1 MGSTSSRAEK
11 GNVRIQ
17 VFNWNRTAL
26 RLCAALLAGA
36 GLSLCLAQNTSA
48 VSGTPDQAA
57 SDAAATSPGRAE
69 TQPAASDQKNIHLE
83 VGGFYN
89 GLTNN
94 YGNWQ
99 GGDVRMMYGG
109 LKHFTPF
116 GSVSVQN
123 HDGIS
128 QGIYGGG
135 TYINVNRWF
144 YSIVGISGTPVKD
157 NNIALYPNLRWD
169 VAGMFKVPKVNGLVL
184 STALT
189 EFYSRNRVL
198 GNGGGQMITVG
209 AMYYYKKA
217 VFSGGISFNTAR
229 PGDIPSKSGQGGFMY
244 GERGKW
250 YVGGGISGGRVAYQ
264 LISTT
269 PFDVRFN
276 SVGTFLFVQR
286 WIGRNWGIIT
296 RYDYQNLMEA
306 YQRNAITGSV
316 FFDF

>member
-1 MGSTSSRAEK
+1 MTIQAIL
-11 GNVRIQ
+11 GNQ
-17 VFNWNRTAL
+17 AAL
-26 RLCAALLAGA
+26 RLLTALVAAA
-36 GLSLCLAQNTSA
+36 GLSLCLAQNTSG
-48 VSGTPDQAA
+48 VSGNPEPATADTATI
-57 SDAAATSPGRAE
+57 TSPGKAE
-69 TQPAASDQKNIHLE
+69 IQPAANEQKNVHLE
-83 VGGFYN
+83 VGGFFN

-94 YGNWQ
+94 YGSWQ
-99 GGDVRMMYGG
+99 GGSASLTYGG

-123 HDGIS
+123 HEGVS

-144 YSIVGISGTPVKD
+144 YSIVGVSGTPQRA

-189 EFYSRNRVL
+189 EFYSRNKVL
-198 GNGGGQMITVG
+198 GDGGGQMITVG

-229 PGDIPSKSGQGGFMY
+229 PGDIPSKSGQAGFMY
-244 GERGKW
+244 GERGK
-250 YVGGGISGGRVAYQ
+250 YYLGGGISGGRVAYQ

-276 SVGTFLFVQR
+276 SVGTFFFVQR
-286 WIGRNWGIIT
+286 WIGRNWGVIT